1 MSCPF
6 PGVSSRLA
14 AWFGSQDL
22 SHLRFASGMFT
33 DAELASG
40 EATVLIGAELRISDQ
55 DDFEKLDQE
64 VRVAFRQAR
73 ALAERA
79 SAQFAR
85 RPTWAISSEQAVKKM
100 RADEEAIERRLQA
113 QSWTSKRA
121 TTPPPAASPRY
132 GTARRAKVVG
142 AGSIEGRAVAER
154 AERERWVKELVDM
167 LKAMSA
173 PCIVAAEASADP
185 QRVIKLL
192 VGGRRVSTLRARIRE
207 WRQASQW
214 LKGTS
219 GTPFFATATSLVDYL
234 CTRFDQGGTKSVIRS
249 AFAAVRFVE
258 DLLDLP
264 ISERPSQQ
272 SLVTNALKE
281 LEAQAAARR
290 DGRGRQQAHPPP
302 TEAIR
307 MIERLIIDPAAASY
321 DRLIGWWACTS
332 VWASLRFDD
341 HRGLVPGSITET
353 SDHFHFTMSR
363 TKTTGPDKIH
373 SLRPGVV
380 SKCAWLECPSWFAV
394 GWKLWQSL
402 APYGRDYFLCPPKPG
417 GGCDHRELRYV
428 EYSSR
433 LRSMLA
439 SLEDQDGVQ
448 LGMDWAMFLT
458 PHSFRAFL
466 PSALEAVGA
475 PSNLLNWLL
484 SWKTPGGAGYARTGK
499 TKTLMMQRTIANILK
514 ANLGG
519 ADPVGEVTLIEH
531 LTKHL
536 ETRGASEEERG
547 RVTRALS
554 AFSDQP
560 VREVLWAAEAPK
572 PHDTTSTTDST
583 TVPIQRGSSNDPK
596 PATELDRSTAE
607 PQEGSEGHIAL
618 NESATGSIA
627 VDSSNDPKP
636 ATELD
641 WSTAEPHEVP
651 EGYVISISAK
661 KRLRRLHLMGACHML
676 PGLDYSNYIV
686 VGDKCPGNDQYDDY
700 CRHCWRGDAQPKPE
714 DTASGDSQYSVGSAT
729 ESSSTESDA

>member
-1 MSCPF
+1 MSTSF

-14 AWFGSQDL
+14 AWFKSQGLD
-22 SHLRFASGMFT
+22 HLRFASGMFT
-33 DAELASG
+33 DSELENG
-40 EATVLIGAELRISDQ
+40 EATVLINEQLGIEDQ
-55 DDFEKLDQE
+55 NDFEELDKE
-64 VRVAFRQAR
+64 IRGAFRQAR

-79 SAQFAR
+79 RTQFAR
-85 RPTWAISSEQAVKKM
+85 RPTWTISSEQELKRM
-100 RADEEAIERRLQA
+100 RAAEEQIERRLQA
-113 QSWTSKRA
+113 QSWVAKRS
-121 TTPPPAASPRY
+121 TTPPPAACPRY
-132 GTARRAKVVG
+132 NTARRAKVVG
-142 AGSIEGRAVAER
+142 AGSVEGRAVAER
-154 AERERWVKELVDM
+154 AERERWVTELVGM

-173 PCIVAAEASADP
+173 PCVVAAEASADP

-214 LKGTS
+214 LRGTS
-219 GTPFFATATSLVDYL
+219 GSPFFATATSLVDYL
-234 CTRFDQGGTKSVIRS
+234 CTRFDQGGTKAVIRS
-249 AFAAVRFVE
+249 AFAAVRFME

-264 ISERPSQQ
+264 LAERPSQQ
-272 SLVTNALKE
+272 SLVANSVKE

-290 DGRGRQQAHPPP
+290 DGRCRQQAHPPP

-307 MIERLIIDPAAASY
+307 KIERMIIDPTSSSY

-341 HRGLVPGSITET
+341 HRGLVPGAIMET
-353 SDHFHFTMSR
+353 SDHFHFAMSR

-373 SLRPGVV
+373 SLRPGVI
-380 SKCAWLECPSWFAV
+380 SKDAWLECPSWFAV

-439 SLEDQDGVQ
+439 SLEDQEGVP
-448 LGMDWAMFLT
+448 LGMDWAMFQT
-458 PHSFRAFL
+458 PHSFRAYL

-475 PSNLLNWLL
+475 PSNVLSWLL
-484 SWKTPGGAGYARTGK
+484 SWKAPGSAGYARTGK
-499 TKTLMMQRTIANILK
+499 TQTLIMQRTIANILK
-514 ANLGG
+514 SHFGG

-531 LTKHL
+531 LTQHL
-536 ETRGASEEERG
+536 EKRGASDEERG

-554 AFSDQP
+554 AFTDQP
-560 VREVLWAAEAPK
+560 AKEVLWAAEAPK
-572 PHDTTSTTDST
+572 PRDTTLTTESTTGPNKS
-583 TVPIQRGSSNDPK
+583 GSSNDPK
-596 PATELDRSTAE
+596 PATELDRATAE
-607 PQEGSEGHIAL
+607 PRERPEGHSAP
-618 NESATGSIA
+618 NESATGSI
-627 VDSSNDPKP
+627 VRDSSNVPKP
-636 ATELD
+636 AMELD
-641 WSTAEPHEVP
+641 WTTAEPHEVP

-676 PGLDYSNYIV
+676 PGLDYTNYVV
-686 VGDKCPGNDQYDDY
+686 VGDKCPSNDQYDDY
-700 CRHCWRGDAQPKPE
+700 CRHCWRGEAQPKPE
-714 DTASGDSQYSVGSAT
+714 ETASGDSQYSVGSAT